1 MHYVRTMA
9 RRAKAISSSHD
20 EALRAAAEMGDLA
33 GVKRAL
39 EQGAQIGGADKTT
52 GYTALHLAAR
62 DGHASVVKLLLA
74 RGAPIE
80 AALAAAKST
89 PLALAV
95 QDRRR
100 RIVSLLLDAGANPN
114 VLHGRLRTSP
124 LHDAADAE
132 DEKLVALLLA
142 AGANPNLKNGDGAT
156 VLQQFIWLAGE
167 RKKARAIAMVRAL
180 LAGGADPKPAL
191 KRGVMGLDPNDVMSA
206 LRPLLEGAQAR

>member
-1 MHYVRTMA
+1 MHYVRAMA
-9 RRAKAISSSHD
+9 RKARAISSPHD
-20 EALRAAAEMGDLA
+20 EALRAAAATGNLA

-39 EQGAQIGGADKTT
+39 ERGAQIGGADKPT
-52 GYTALHLAAR
+52 GYTALHLAAQN
-62 DGHASVVKLLLA
+62 GHASIVRLLLA

-80 AALAAAKST
+80 AALVAAKST

-124 LHDAADAE
+124 LHEAADAD

-142 AGANPNLKNGDGAT
+142 AGAKPNLKNGDGAT
-156 VLQQFIWLAGE
+156 VLQQVVWLAGE
-167 RKKARAIAMVRAL
+167 RKQARAIAMVRAL

-191 KRGVMGLDPNDVMSA
+191 KHGVMRCDPNDVMSA
-206 LRPLLEGAQAR
+206 LRPLLEGARAR